1 MDGLLDHLLDYE
13 EKISKLLTDLKY
25 EKHDPLNN
33 ITVLELKLK
42 KLEISPARIDKIK
55 NSVLS

>member
-13 EKISKLLTDLKY
+13 DKIPKLLIDLKY

-42 KLEISPARIDKIK
+42 KLAISPARIDKIK
-55 NSVLS
+55 NSILS